1 MNNIKWWVREHEEAT
16 IGIVVS
22 IIILSFIMFLAVPV
36 KDSMMVEATW
46 WTWEIPIEVYT
57 AKEFDS
63 LSRPPKDAYDV
74 RAETEIYYETERH
87 YIYDSNG
94 NGSAYEERIP
104 RTRTRY
110 YYKRNVWIF
119 SYNLTSSGVDK
130 KPYEAKCDI
139 PSIVPNPN
147 VGDKRR
153 LDHKEI
159 YEVVGS
165 EEDKTRKFK
174 VSKNDWQLID
184 IDGMIYYKRFRFGVK
199 IWNVKFEEEK

>member
-1 MNNIKWWVREHEEAT
+1 MNNIKQWVREHEEAT

-22 IIILSFIMFLAVPV
+22 TLILGFILFLVVPV

-46 WTWEIPIEVYT
+46 WTWNIPIEVYT

-74 RAETEIYYETERH
+74 RAESEIYYETET
-87 YIYDSNG
+87 YYTYDSDG
-94 NGSAYEERIP
+94 RRIAHEERIP
-104 RTRTRY
+104 HTRTRY

-119 SYNLTSSGVDK
+119 SYNITSSGVDK

-139 PSIVPNPN
+139 PFSVSSPNL
-147 VGDKRR
+147 GDKRR
-153 LDHKEI
+153 LDHKET

-165 EEDKTRKFK
+165 EDGKTRKFI
-174 VSKNDWQLID
+174 VSKHDWELID
-184 IDGMIYYKRFRFGVK
+184 MGGMIYYKRLRFGNK
-199 IWNVKFEEEK
+199 IWDVKFEEEE